1 MKDRLRNILF
11 EVHHNSGADF
21 SGVGLILY
29 KDICNIPIFPLR
41 QTDPQFDVKD
51 LVQKLINISRLDSE
65 YHDGFHMV
73 SEYFELT
80 HIAQYFS
87 PSIISDVEVNRTK
100 KIGGRYMAALFGSK
114 INGVM
119 LTGVVTKGSGL
130 TIFEDGR
137 EIYFEEVQ

>member
-1 MKDRLRNILF
+1 MKGRLRNVLF
-11 EVHHNSGADF
+11 EVHKNSGADF

-41 QTDPQFDVKD
+41 QAEPQFITNS
-51 LVQKLINISRLDSE
+51 LVRKLVDISRLASE

-73 SEYFELT
+73 SESFELT

-87 PSIISDVEVNRTK
+87 PTIIADIKVNRTK
-100 KIGGRYMAALFGSK
+100 QIGGRYMAALFGSK
-114 INGVM
+114 INGVI
-119 LTGVVTKGSGL
+119 LTGIVTKGSGL

-137 EIYFEEVQ
+137 EIYFEEV